1 MALAFALTFAFTEF
15 INLGICNLCCPRTFA
30 VHPPFAS
37 RIQLYIILAM
47 GLFLGMLLGIIFG
60 SLDAEDDFSANHSQL
75 VKSLLYGLIPGV
87 LLGLGVGAGSE
98 FLRDRL
104 PANAYAPLP
113 SEVAAS
119 SASPDN
125 HRAMPSGYDEI

>member
-30 VHPPFAS
+30 VNPAFAS
-37 RIQLYIILAM
+37 RAQLYIILAS
-47 GLFLGMLLGIIFG
+47 GLFLGLLLGIIFG
-60 SLDAEDDFSANHSQL
+60 GLDAEDDFSANHSQL
-75 VKSLLYGLIPGV
+75 IKALLYGLIPGV
-87 LLGLGVGAGSE
+87 ILGTSVGVLSE

-104 PANAYAPLP
+104 PANAYHPLP
-113 SEVAAS
+113 SEVAAATAPS
-119 SASPDN
+119 D